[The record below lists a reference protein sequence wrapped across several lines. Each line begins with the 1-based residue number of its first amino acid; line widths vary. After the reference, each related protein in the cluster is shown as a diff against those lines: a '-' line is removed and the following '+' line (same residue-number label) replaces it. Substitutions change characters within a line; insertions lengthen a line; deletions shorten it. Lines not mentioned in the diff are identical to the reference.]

1 VTPDEE
7 AEMIADLIKAAR
19 ADKRAEAAKERAR
32 LTLRE
37 AILKA
42 AAAGMG
48 TTKITRAIEHRYAE
62 GHVSRI
68 VNGKA

>member
-1 VTPDEE
+1 MDEE
-7 AEMIADLIKAAR
+7 AEMIAALAKAAR
-19 ADKRAEAAKERAR
+19 ADKRAEAAKERSR
-32 LTLRE
+32 LALRDL
-37 AILKA
+37 ILKA
-42 AAAGMG
+42 ATSGMG